1 MNDVADRLLAAL
13 SAHDLEA
20 FVACYAEDATI
31 EDGYDRIAAQG
42 HDELRARF
50 GPQFEEYPELRVEMI
65 SRTIVGEFVVQE
77 EEVIGRGDHHRHVA
91 VYLIEDGLI
100 KRERLFA

>member
-1 MNDVADRLLAAL
+1 MSDVADRVLVAL
-13 SAHDLEA
+13 TAHDLEA

-31 EDGYDRIAAQG
+31 EDGYDRVAVRG
-42 HDELRARF
+42 HDELRSRF
-50 GPQFEEYPELRVEMI
+50 GAQFAEHPELRVQLI
-65 SRTIVGEFVVQE
+65 SRTVVGAFVVQE
-77 EEVIGRGDHHRHVA
+77 EEVTGRGEHQRHVA

>member
-1 MNDVADRLLAAL
+1 VDVTDRVLVAL
-13 SAHDLEA
+13 SAHDLEG
-20 FVACYAEDATI
+20 FVGCYAEDATI
-31 EDGYDRIAAQG
+31 EDGYDRIAARG

-50 GPQFEEYPELRVEMI
+50 GSQFEEYPQLRVELI
-65 SRTIVGEFVVQE
+65 TRTLVGEFVVQE
-77 EEVIGRGDHHRHVA
+77 EEVTGRGDHRRHVA

>member
-1 MNDVADRLLAAL
+1 MSDVADRVLAAL
-13 SAHDLEA
+13 NAHDLEA
-20 FVACYAEDATI
+20 FVACYAGDATI
-31 EDGYDRIAAQG
+31 EDGYDRVASRG

-50 GPQFEEYPELRVEMI
+50 GSTFVDYPELRIELI

-77 EEVIGRGDHHRHVA
+77 ENVTGRGDHHRHLA

>member
-1 MNDVADRLLAAL
+1 MSDVIDRVVAAL
-13 SAHDLEA
+13 NAHDLEA
-20 FVACYAEDATI
+20 FVACYGEDATI
-31 EDGYDRIAAQG
+31 EDGYDRVSARG

-50 GPQFEEYPELRVEMI
+50 GATFADYPELRIELI

-77 EEVIGRGDHHRHVA
+77 ESVTGRGNHHRHVA

>member
-1 MNDVADRLLAAL
+1 MSNVTDRVLVALT
-13 SAHDLEA
+13 AHDLDA

-31 EDGYDRIAAQG
+31 EDGYDRVAARG

-50 GPQFEEYPELRVEMI
+50 GSQFADYPELRVELI

-77 EEVIGRGDHHRHVA
+77 EVVTGRGAHHRHVA

-100 KRERLFA
+100 RRERLFR

>member
-1 MNDVADRLLAAL
+1 MNDITNRVLAAL
-13 SAHDLEA
+13 NAHDLEA
-20 FVACYAEDATI
+20 FVGCYTEDATI
-31 EDGYDRIAAQG
+31 EDGYDRIAARG

-50 GPQFEEYPELRVEMI
+50 GPQFEEYPELRVVLI
-65 SRTIVGEFVVQE
+65 SRTVVGEFVVQE
-77 EEVIGRGDHHRHVA
+77 EEVTGRGDHHRHVA

>member
-1 MNDVADRLLAAL
+1 MSDVTDRVLVAL
-13 SAHDLEA
+13 TAHDLDA

-31 EDGYDRIAAQG
+31 EDGYDRVAARG

-50 GPQFEEYPELRVEMI
+50 GPQFADYPELRVELI

-77 EEVIGRGDHHRHVA
+77 EVVTGRGAHHRHVA

-100 KRERLFA
+100 RRERLFR

>member
-1 MNDVADRLLAAL
+1 MSDVTDRVLVAL

-20 FVACYAEDATI
+20 FVDCYAEDATI
-31 EDGYDRIAAQG
+31 EDGYDRVAARG

-50 GPQFEEYPELRVEMI
+50 GQQFAEYPELRVELI
-65 SRTIVGEFVVQE
+65 SRTVVGEFVVQE
-77 EEVIGRGDHHRHVA
+77 EEVAGRGDHHRHVA

>member
-1 MNDVADRLLAAL
+1 MSDVADRVLVAL
-13 SAHDLEA
+13 NAHDVEA

-31 EDGYDRIAAQG
+31 ENGYDRVAARG
-42 HDELRARF
+42 HDELRARYGSAF
-50 GPQFEEYPELRVEMI
+50 ADYPELRVELI

-77 EEVIGRGDHHRHVA
+77 EKVTGRGDHHRHVA
-91 VYLIEDGLI
+91 VYLIEEGLI

>member
-1 MNDVADRLLAAL
+1 MSDVADRVLVAL
-13 SAHDLEA
+13 NAHDLEA
-20 FVACYAEDATI
+20 FIACYSEDATI
-31 EDGYDRIAAQG
+31 EDGYDRVAARG
-42 HDELRARF
+42 RDELRARF
-50 GPQFEEYPELRVEMI
+50 GSTFADHPELRIELI

-77 EEVIGRGDHHRHVA
+77 EEVTGRGDHHRHVA